1 MKFIAKNIFGKLI
14 LVFILFHNPNSFAN
28 TTAIINRIDFKGDI
42 DLPKSELLQVCK
54 LAPKQRY
61 YSQKIPKA
69 AASIEQYF
77 TKNGYLFSR
86 IDSVQTIFT
95 KDSSKV
101 NLVFWINNGQQTLWG
116 NIDIKSDSLDI
127 NYYHKFIIDFQDSY
141 YSESQLE
148 AAINQM
154 LETASD
160 SGYPF
165 AKIDVG
171 DIILR
176 KEKKRNFADIN
187 IHIHEKQKIYL
198 SNILFDGNK
207 NTKDYVLLRELG
219 LPKGMIYNKK
229 MLDQAVISLAKLPI
243 LRSVEKPKLFKGNGD
258 SVDVLIK
265 VEEGSATNFDGVI
278 GYMPASPNDEKSKG
292 YFTGTVD
299 IAFNN
304 LFGTARSF
312 AVHWKK
318 PDTLSEEFHMR
329 YMEPWI
335 FDLPMNLALGLDR
348 TVRDTL
354 YIEWN
359 YNFTLNMHFFKNIT
373 VFTEIKQ
380 RSVTPDSTASRNNRL
395 TNNNITDLQIG
406 IQYDTRDYRLNPMS
420 GLFYETS
427 FTYGLKKI
435 KGPSY
440 IIEEDGLKS
449 RDELQSYEIK
459 FEWYLNV
466 WKNQVFAFKLT
477 GMHITGSDIQVSD
490 YFWFGGFNTLRGY
503 RENQFFG
510 DKAAWANLEYRFIM
524 ARNSRLF
531 VFNDW
536 GFYDNPQID
545 STLLA
550 GYGMGVRFETAV
562 GILEIAYGLGKGD
575 RFSEGK
581 IHFGIVNNF

>member
-1 MKFIAKNIFGKLI
+1 MKFIPKKIFGLLI
-14 LVFILFHNPNSFAN
+14 LFYVLLNSPDVFAK
-28 TTAIINRIDFKGDI
+28 TTAIINLIDFKGDFS
-42 DLPKSELLQVCK
+42 LSKSELLKVCR
-54 LAPKQRY
+54 LTPKQRY
-61 YSQKIPKA
+61 YSQQIPKTA
-69 AASIEQYF
+69 ENIEQYF
-77 TKNGYLFSR
+77 TKSGYLFSR

-95 KDSSKV
+95 QDSSKV
-101 NLVFWINNGQQTLWG
+101 SLIFWINSGRQTQWG
-116 NIDIKSDSLDI
+116 KIDIKSDSLNAD
-127 NYYHKFIIDFQDSY
+127 YYNKYISDFQDAY
-141 YSESQLE
+141 YSETHLE
-148 AAINQM
+148 SAINQM
-154 LETASD
+154 LEVAAD
-160 SGYPF
+160 SGFPF
-165 AKIDVG
+165 AQVDVG

-187 IHIHEKQKIYL
+187 IHIHEKQKTYL
-198 SNILFDGNK
+198 SNVLFDGNN
-207 NTKDYVLLRELG
+207 NTKDYVLLRELS

-229 MLDQAVISLAKLPI
+229 MLDESVLSLAKLPI

-258 SVDVLIK
+258 SIDVLIK
-265 VEEGSATNFDGVI
+265 VEEGNATNFDGVI
-278 GYMPASPNDEKSKG
+278 GYMPPGPNDEKSKG
-292 YFTGTVD
+292 YFTGAVD

-318 PDTLSEEFHMR
+318 PDTLSEEFHVR

-359 YNFTLNMHFFKNIT
+359 YNINLNMHFFKNIT
-373 VFTEIKQ
+373 IFTEIKQ
-380 RSVTPDSTASRNNRL
+380 RSVTPDSAASRNSRL
-395 TNNNITDLQIG
+395 TSNDITDLQVG

-435 KGPSY
+435 KGPAY

-490 YFWFGGFNTLRGY
+490 YFWFGGFKTLRGY

-510 DKAAWANLEYRFIM
+510 DKAAWANLEYRFVM
-524 ARNSRLF
+524 GRNSRLF

-575 RFSEGK
+575 GFSEGK